1 MKQFYL
7 KQLFVALFALCC
19 MVANAQTTA
28 TVDGIKYK
36 LDATEETATVV
47 ANRPTYRGDIVIPE
61 TVEHNDT
68 TYNVTAIGDNAFS
81 ACINLTSVTIPNS
94 VTTIGDGAFSGCGR
108 LTSITIPNSVYY
120 IGDWAFYSCYSLTAV
135 HISDLS
141 AWCKIRFYSS
151 YSNPLYE
158 ANNLY
163 LNGDLVT
170 NLIIPGD
177 VTEIKPY
184 AFHYCTGLTSVTI
197 PNSVTTIG
205 GNAFSY
211 CTDLTSVTI
220 PNSVT
225 IIGENA
231 FLNCTG
237 ITNVTIP
244 NSVTIIDDKAFYG
257 CTGLT
262 SITIPNS
269 VTIIDNNAFYGCTG
283 LTSIVVESG
292 NSSYDSREGCNAI
305 IRTNTNTLI
314 VGCKNTVIPNSVTTI
329 GNNAFANCTGLTSIT
344 IPNNTI
350 TIGDNAFYGCT
361 GLTSMITPGSV
372 TTIGDKA
379 FSDCTGLTSITIGE
393 SITAIGDNAF
403 QSCDNIIDIHS
414 YISADYLFQ
423 LKDIFST
430 TVYENAT
437 LHIPFG
443 TKEAYSTIA
452 YWNKFKN
459 IVEDESMPMSL
470 AAVYNYVLEY
480 ANSILDDTAFGSH
493 GLIKSE
499 AQLSTNAQEETEG
512 PIANLLDSDFMTYF
526 HSTWSAENPSENGFH
541 NLQIDLGEP
550 LDAVAL
556 KYSKR
561 TGTGFQKDG
570 SPSKIRVF
578 ATNTPDGEWNEVGMQ
593 RLGYIHAADTVP
605 LGFKVIVLDNSYR
618 YIRLQVEQTIGNA
631 KSHTYAENL
640 YFNLSEFGAWEARF
654 EEEHIAYKD
663 VPSNLMDILKS
674 ALSEAKSELMAGND
688 NEATAE
694 RLYTAFEAVKDYV
707 PTGIEDVYDNNDT
720 HRSNLYYDLQG
731 RIVEHP
737 TRGIYIH
744 NGKKVFIK

>member
-1 MKQFYL
+1 
-7 KQLFVALFALCC
+7 

-68 TYNVTAIGDNAFS
+68 TYNVTAIGDNAFG
-81 ACINLTSVTIPNS
+81 ACINLTSITIPNS
-94 VTTIGDGAFSGCGR
+94 VTTIGSSAFSGCGR

-120 IGDWAFYSCYSLTAV
+120 IGDQAFYRCYSLTAV

-141 AWCKIRFYSS
+141 AWCKILFYSD

-170 NLIIPGD
+170 NLVIPGD
-177 VTEIKPY
+177 VTEIKPD
-184 AFHYCTGLTSVTI
+184 AFHNCTGLTSVTI
-197 PNSVTTIG
+197 PSSVTTIG
-205 GNAFSY
+205 ESAFSD
-211 CTDLTSVTI
+211 CDGLTSVTI
-220 PNSVT
+220 PSSVT

-231 FLNCTG
+231 F
-237 ITNVTIP
+237 
-244 NSVTIIDDKAFYG
+244 SR

-269 VTIIDNNAFYGCTG
+269 VTIIGKSAFSGCTGLTSITIPNSVTTIDNNAFYHCTG

-292 NSSYDSREGCNAI
+292 NSFYDSREGCNAI

-314 VGCKNTVIPNSVTTI
+314 VGCKSTIIPNSVTTI
-329 GNNAFANCTGLTSIT
+329 GEYAFDGCSGLTNIT
-344 IPNNTI
+344 IPNSVTTIGEYAFDGCSGLTNI
-350 TIGDNAFYGCT
+350 TIPN
-361 GLTSMITPGSV
+361 SV

-379 FSDCTGLTSITIGE
+379 FSNCTGLTSITIGE
-393 SITAIGDNAF
+393 SITAIGDKAF
-403 QSCDNIIDIHS
+403 QPCDNIIDIHS

-443 TKEAYSTIA
+443 AKEAYSTIA

-470 AAVYNYVLEY
+470 AAVYNSVLEY
-480 ANSILDDTAFGSH
+480 ANSILDDTTFGSH

-512 PIANLLDSDFMTYF
+512 PIANLLDSDFRTYF

-593 RLGYIHAADTVP
+593 RLGYIHATDTVP

-631 KSHTYAENL
+631 YSHTYAENL

-674 ALSEAKSELMAGND
+674 ALSEAKSELMVGND
-688 NEATAE
+688 NEATAK
-694 RLYTAFEAVKDYV
+694 RLYTAFEAVKEYV
-707 PTGIEDVYDNNDT
+707 PTGIDDVYDNNDT
-720 HRSNLYYDLQG
+720 NRSNLYYDLQG

>member
-7 KQLFVALFALCC
+7 KQLFAALFTLCC

-36 LDATEETATVV
+36 LDATKETATVV

-68 TYNVTAIGDNAFS
+68 TYNVTAIGDNAFG
-81 ACINLTSVTIPNS
+81 ACTNLTSVTIPNS
-94 VTTIGDGAFSGCGR
+94 VTTIGSSAFSGCGR

-170 NLIIPGD
+170 NLVIPGD

-197 PNSVTTIG
+197 PSSVTTIG
-205 GNAFSY
+205 EQAF
-211 CTDLTSVTI
+211 CFCRGLTSVTI

-225 IIGENA
+225 TIGKSA
-231 FLNCTG
+231 FGDCTG
-237 ITNVTIP
+237 LSSITIP
-244 NSVTIIDDKAFYG
+244 NSVTEIGSSAFYY

-262 SITIPNS
+262 SVTIPNS
-269 VTIIDNNAFYGCTG
+269 VTIIDNNAFYHCTG

-329 GNNAFANCTGLTSIT
+329 GEYAFDGCSGLTNITIPNSVTTIGEYAFSNCTGLTS
-344 IPNNTI
+344 
-350 TIGDNAFYGCT
+350 
-361 GLTSMITPGSV
+361 V
-372 TTIGDKA
+372 
-379 FSDCTGLTSITIGE
+379 TIGE
-393 SITAIGDNAF
+393 SITAIGDKAF
-403 QSCDNIIDIHS
+403 QPCDNIIDIHS

-443 TKEAYSTIA
+443 AKEAYSTIA

-499 AQLSTNAQEETEG
+499 AQLSTNAQEVTEG
-512 PIANLLDSDFMTYF
+512 PIANLLDSDFRTYF

-593 RLGYIHAADTVP
+593 RLGYIHATDTVP
-605 LGFKVIVLDNSYR
+605 VGFKVIVLDNSYR

-631 KSHTYAENL
+631 NSHTYADNL

-654 EEEHIAYKD
+654 ESWHAAYKN
-663 VPSNLMDILKS
+663 VPHVMMEPLES

-688 NEATAE
+688 NEATAK
-694 RLYTAFEAVKDYV
+694 RLYTAFEAVKEYV

-720 HRSNLYYDLQG
+720 HHSNLYYDLQG
-731 RIVEHP
+731 RIVEYP
-737 TRGIYIH
+737 SRGIYIH

>member
-68 TYNVTAIGDNAFS
+68 TYNVTAIGDNAFG
-81 ACINLTSVTIPNS
+81 ACIYLTSVTIPNS
-94 VTTIGDGAFSGCGR
+94 VTTIGSSAFSGCRR

-120 IGDWAFYSCYSLTAV
+120 IGDQAFYSCYSLTAV

-170 NLIIPGD
+170 NLVIPGD

-197 PNSVTTIG
+197 PSSVTTIG
-205 GNAFSY
+205 ESAFSD
-211 CTDLTSVTI
+211 CDGLTSITI

-237 ITNVTIP
+237 ITNV
-244 NSVTIIDDKAFYG
+244 
-257 CTGLT
+257 
-262 SITIPNS
+262 TIPNS

-329 GNNAFANCTGLTSIT
+329 GNNAFANCTGLTSVT
-344 IPNNTI
+344 IPN
-350 TIGDNAFYGCT
+350 
-361 GLTSMITPGSV
+361 SV

-379 FSDCTGLTSITIGE
+379 FSNCTGLTSITIGE

-443 TKEAYSTIA
+443 AKEAYSTIA

-470 AAVYNYVLEY
+470 AAVYNSVLEY

-593 RLGYIHAADTVP
+593 RLGYIHAADTIP

-631 KSHTYAENL
+631 YSHTYADNL

-688 NEATAE
+688 NEATAK
-694 RLYTAFEAVKDYV
+694 RLYTAFEAVKEYI
-707 PTGIEDVYDNNDT
+707 PTGIDDVYENNDT
-720 HRSNLYYDLQG
+720 HHSNLYYDLQG

-744 NGKKVFIK
+744 NGKKVFIKYGAILFLIPLLK